1 MEGALPSVVGG
12 LVECPVIAVPTS
24 IGYGAHFH
32 GVAALLGML
41 NSCASNVVVVNID
54 AGFSGGHVASLIA
67 RRMGQARQMPPAA
80 KPNQRAATA
89 TTPNGAQPFMTLEQI
104 DTVPS
109 LPARPRDSN
118 KGLFGSVLIVAGSRG
133 MAGAAALCGAAA
145 LRSGAGLV
153 RIATPSEIQPT
164 VASFEPSY
172 MTYPL
177 PCDDDGL
184 IDLNPSR
191 SAIER
196 LIGQA
201 DVVAVGPG
209 LGQSD
214 EIRQLVGF
222 LITAV
227 DKPLV
232 IDADGL
238 NALVGQTGL
247 LAQRRNPGRIDP
259 PSRRIC
265 SADRRDHRRGP
276 GRPGRAG
283 GRTGGAVAELIVVLK
298 GAGTVVTDGTR
309 YYINTT
315 GNPGMATGGTGD
327 VLTGVIAALLA
338 QKLRPFEAAQ
348 LGVFIHGL
356 AGDIAR
362 DQNGEI
368 GLIAGDLVDAL
379 PDAFVHAMPDPD
391 PISISY

>member
-1 MEGALPSVVGG
+1 
-12 LVECPVIAVPTS
+12 
-24 IGYGAHFH
+24 
-32 GVAALLGML
+32 
-41 NSCASNVVVVNID
+41 
-54 AGFSGGHVASLIA
+54 
-67 RRMGQARQMPPAA
+67 
-80 KPNQRAATA
+80 
-89 TTPNGAQPFMTLEQI
+89 
-104 DTVPS
+104 
-109 LPARPRDSN
+109 
-118 KGLFGSVLIVAGSRG
+118 
-133 MAGAAALCGAAA
+133 MAGAAALCGGAA

-153 RIATPSEIQPT
+153 RIATPAEVQPT

-184 IDLNPSR
+184 IQF
-191 SAIER
+191 AA
-196 LIGQA
+196 GAA
-201 DVVAVGPG
+201 DPRTTDQDRRASIAVGPG

-214 EIRQLVGF
+214 DIRRLVRF
-222 LITAV
+222 LITSTG
-227 DKPLV
+227 KPLV

-238 NALVGQTGL
+238 NALVGQTDLLSGL
-247 LAQRRNPGRIDP
+247 DRPVVVTPHPGEFARLTGATIAEVQ
-259 PSRRIC
+259 
-265 SADRRDHRRGP
+265 ADRIA
-276 GRPGRAG
+276 RA
-283 GRTGGAVAELIVVLK
+283 AQLAALSESLVVVLK
-298 GAGTVVTDGTR
+298 GAGTVVTDGRR

-338 QKLRPFEAAQ
+338 QKLAPFEAAQ

-391 PISISY
+391 LVSLT